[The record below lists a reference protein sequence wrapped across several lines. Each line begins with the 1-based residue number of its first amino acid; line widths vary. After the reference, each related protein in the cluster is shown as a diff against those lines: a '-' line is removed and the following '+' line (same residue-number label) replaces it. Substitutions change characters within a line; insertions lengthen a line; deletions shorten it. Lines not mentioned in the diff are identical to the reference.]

1 MADDIKPGFATE
13 STTGA
18 RPADSKALDYA
29 FWQTPD
35 SSFKVTYSVALFH
48 EIDFVVNE
56 GYRKIPHGGIEEG
69 GLLFGVIQDDGVRI
83 EAFRSINCEHA
94 SGPSFVLS
102 ERDMAALE
110 LQLMAAS
117 SDPDLEHLLPV
128 GWFLTH
134 TRGALSMTDLE
145 VAQFDK
151 LFPQVSRLTVLIKPE
166 RFQPTRFGF
175 LVRDANRE
183 MPRDATASAI
193 ILPLPGRTGKQG
205 SGLIPSIPAPAPS
218 ANGRRLAQAA
228 ELEEVLPPHRV
239 RPERTSAQ
247 PLSELAMPGIW
258 KDPPSPEEAAQA
270 LDEHELEEETAP
282 LEEPDL
288 QKAEAQRT
296 ARKQLARERTRV
308 IEESLDVPGPLAPE
322 RPPKAQPK
330 PPPFAIARPLP
341 ERTVSHEVYEQ
352 IAEFKARSTEPVINA
367 RSLSILAI
375 AALLGCLVGYV
386 LYLQMPGAVI
396 ALEVHGQPQAQTIT
410 VSWQPDITRN
420 AVYASVRVNNSEPVP
435 LSPEE
440 KTLGRVELN
449 APGDVKVEVIAQNW
463 MRDSRGIVHYLRSGN
478 GSAGALP

>member
-1 MADDIKPGFATE
+1 MADDIKQGSE
-13 STTGA
+13 SK
-18 RPADSKALDYA
+18 PLDYA
-29 FWQTPD
+29 FWEMPN
-35 SSFKVTYSVALFH
+35 SSFKVTYSVPLFH

-69 GLLFGVIQDDGVRI
+69 GLLFGTIEDDGVRI
-83 EAFRSINCEHA
+83 EAYRSIHCEHA

-128 GWFLTH
+128 GWFLAH
-134 TRGALSMTDLE
+134 TRGPLSMTDLE
-145 VAQFDK
+145 VVQFDK

-183 MPRDATASAI
+183 MPRDAMASAI
-193 ILPLPGRTGKQG
+193 ILPLPGRAGKHG
-205 SGLIPSIPAPAPS
+205 AGLIPSIPAPAPS

-228 ELEEVLPPHRV
+228 EVEETEPVSR
-239 RPERTSAQ
+239 
-247 PLSELAMPGIW
+247 GIW
-258 KDPPSPEEAAQA
+258 KVPPVVDEDESEEEAAPFEEA
-270 LDEHELEEETAP
+270 DFRRDEG
-282 LEEPDL
+282 
-288 QKAEAQRT
+288 QRA

-308 IEESLDVPGPLAPE
+308 IEESLDVPGPLTPE
-322 RPPKAQPK
+322 RPPKAQPQ
-330 PPPFAIARPLP
+330 PPPFALARPLP
-341 ERTVSHEVYEQ
+341 ERTVSQEVYEQ

-396 ALEVHGQPQAQTIT
+396 ALEAHGQAQGQTIT
-410 VSWQPDITRN
+410 VSWPPEVTRN
-420 AVYASVRVNNSEPVP
+420 SVYASVRVNNSEPVP

-440 KTLGRVELN
+440 KTLGRVEVN
-449 APGDVKVEVIAQNW
+449 AAGDVKVEVIAQNW
-463 MRDSRGIVHYLRSGN
+463 MRDSRGIVHYLRSG
-478 GSAGALP
+478 GGGAGVLP